1 MKILFLFVTLALGCT
16 IIKAQD
22 SASCEVVLL
31 PIVGQYTG
39 ECKNNKAH
47 GMGKSVGMD
56 TYEGEF
62 KKGYPDGEGTYTWK
76 NGDYYKG
83 TLKKG
88 QRQGKG
94 EFHFLRTGAP
104 DSVVTGYWQKDN
116 YKGRNLKPYIIANT
130 TSDVGRV
137 EVNNTGGKEK
147 SITVSV
153 ISRVGTTSI
162 GSAGNNIV
170 RMTSVNVITGR
181 YLVKATNALTDKEI
195 TVFQQVEF
203 PFRAIFMFGNAQV
216 EIEFFDEG
224 TWDVSVPVTWR

>member
-1 MKILFLFVTLALGCT
+1 MKTIFLFTALVFGCT
-16 IIKAQD
+16 IVKAQD
-22 SASCEVVLL
+22 SASCEVALL
-31 PIVGQYTG
+31 PIVGKYNG

-88 QRQGKG
+88 LRQGKG

-104 DSVVTGYWQKDN
+104 DSVVAGYWHKDAF
-116 YKGRNLKPYIIANT
+116 KGQNLKPYVIANT

-137 EVNNTGGKEK
+137 EVNKMSGKER

-153 ISRVGTTSI
+153 TSL
-162 GSAGNNIV
+162 AGGGGMTSSSNVIA
-170 RMTSVNVITGR
+170 RMTGVNLIGGR
-181 YLVKATNALTDKEI
+181 YVGKATNLLTNKEI
-195 TVFQQVEF
+195 TIFQQVEF
-203 PFRAIFMFGNAQV
+203 PFRAVFIFGNAQV

-224 TWDVSVPVTWR
+224 AWDVFVPLTR